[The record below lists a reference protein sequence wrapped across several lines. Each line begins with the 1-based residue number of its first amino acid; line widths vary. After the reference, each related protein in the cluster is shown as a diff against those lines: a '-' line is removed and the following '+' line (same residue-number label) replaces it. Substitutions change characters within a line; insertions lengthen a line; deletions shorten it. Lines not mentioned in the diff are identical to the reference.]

1 MTLPLHTP
9 VLGAEEE
16 AAVAA
21 VLRSGYLV
29 QGPRV
34 AEFEALVAASL
45 EVEHAVAVSSGTAA
59 LHLALLALGAGPGDE
74 VIVPA
79 FGFPATANAVE
90 LCGARAVLADVDPD
104 TFALTAASV
113 RAAIG
118 PRTVGI
124 MPVHPFGIPA
134 PMAALEAVSAER
146 GLWICED
153 AACAL
158 GTSTRSASGE
168 RRWASGVHP
177 VCLSF
182 HPRKTITTGEG
193 GLVATADA
201 TLASTLREL
210 RNHGMSADAGRGW
223 RRFVRAGFNYRLT
236 DLQAA
241 IGVVQMGRLH
251 SIVGDRQQVLR
262 DYIAAL
268 NVAEYMRI
276 PAAYRQEGL
285 SAQSFVVELD
295 RAVDRDGVI
304 AALGAQGIEATIGGY
319 GFAEQPYY
327 AHRAAL
333 RAGDLPVAARMARS
347 SLTLPLTG
355 AMSRD
360 DVARV
365 AEALSGAIRTHRRQA

>member
-1 MTLPLHTP
+1 VTLPLHRP

-21 VLRSGYLV
+21 VLQSGYLV

-34 AEFEALVAASL
+34 AEFEALVAAAL
-45 EVEHAVAVSSGTAA
+45 GLEHAVAVSSGTAA

-79 FGFPATANAVE
+79 FGFPATANTVE

-104 TFALTAASV
+104 TFALTDASV
-113 RAAIG
+113 RAAVG

-134 PMAALEAVSAER
+134 PMAALEAVAAKR

-158 GTSTRSASGE
+158 GTSTRSDSGE
-168 RRWASGVHP
+168 RRWASGAHP

-201 TLASTLREL
+201 KLASTLREL
-210 RNHGMSADAGRGW
+210 RNHGMSADTDRGW
-223 RRFVRAGFNYRLT
+223 QRFVRAGFNYRLS
-236 DLQAA
+236 DLHAA
-241 IGVVQMGRLH
+241 IGVVQMGRLD
-251 SIVGDRQQVLR
+251 SIVGDRQRVLR
-262 DYIAAL
+262 DYLAAL
-268 NVAEYMRI
+268 ESAEGLRV
-276 PAAYRQEGL
+276 PAAYSDEAL
-285 SAQSFVVELD
+285 SAQSFVVELATD
-295 RAVDRDGVI
+295 LDRDGVI
-304 AALGAQGIEATIGGY
+304 AALGAQGIQATIGGY
-319 GFAEQPYY
+319 GFAEQPFY

-333 RAGDLPVAARMARS
+333 RAEDFPVAARMARS
-347 SLTLPLTG
+347 SLTLPLSG
-355 AMSRD
+355 AMTVG

-365 AEALSGAIRTHRRQA
+365 AEALAGVVRTQRRQA

>member
-1 MTLPLHTP
+1 M
-9 VLGAEEE
+9 
-16 AAVAA
+16 AA
-21 VLRSGYLV
+21 VLQSGYLV

-34 AEFEALVAASL
+34 AEFEALLAASL

-59 LHLALLALGAGPGDE
+59 LHLALLALGTGPGDE

-79 FGFPATANAVE
+79 FGFVATANAVE

-134 PMAALEAVSAER
+134 PMAALEAVADAH

-158 GTSTRSASGE
+158 GTSTRAASGE

-201 TLASTLREL
+201 TLATALREL
-210 RNHGMSADAGRGW
+210 RNHGMGADAGLGW
-223 RRFVRAGFNYRLT
+223 RRFVRAGFNYRMS
-236 DLQAA
+236 DLHAA
-241 IGVVQMGRLH
+241 IGVVQMGRLD
-251 SIVGDRQQVLR
+251 SIVADRRRVLR
-262 DYIAAL
+262 DYLVAL
-268 NVAEYMRI
+268 EAVEGLRV
-276 PAAYRQEGL
+276 PAAYSDAAL
-285 SAQSFVVELD
+285 SAQSLVVELD
-295 RAVDRDGVI
+295 STVDRDGVI
-304 AALGAQGIEATIGGY
+304 AALGARGVQSTIGGY

-333 RAGDLPVAARMARS
+333 RAEDFPVATRMAHS
-347 SLTLPLTG
+347 SLTLPLSG
-355 AMSRD
+355 EMSSG

-365 AEALSGAIRTHRRQA
+365 AEALSGAIRTQRRQA